1 MEPGMNREVLVQA
14 IHCIPNK
21 LPQPSP
27 LCLIE
32 HLVEIGLDFF
42 FDGASCHPLTSWSFY
57 WKTRFESRHVAAR
70 MFHLAYQRVWIHA
83 QRNLQTKTVDGRCD
97 SLLVFQVNLVEHHPA
112 SEGDDDKSSDG
123 GVLRAGVLHVF
134 YALALTLQVL
144 TRKTIEVQIPKVPL

>member
-1 MEPGMNREVLVQA
+1 
-14 IHCIPNK
+14 
-21 LPQPSP
+21 
-27 LCLIE
+27 
-32 HLVEIGLDFF
+32 
-42 FDGASCHPLTSWSFY
+42 
-57 WKTRFESRHVAAR
+57 